1 VAERLEGRVMRCSD
15 GGTIILL
22 DSRVRVRDGG
32 AIGGGSHHRRGRRSS
47 GTEQYGKVVKQD
59 DGG

>member
-1 VAERLEGRVMRCSD
+1 MRCSD

-22 DSRVRVRDGG
+22 DNRVRVRDGG

-47 GTEQYGKVVKQD
+47 ETERYGKVVKQE